1 MSCSYIKSKQVLAAP
16 TGSKAFALLSQ
27 TSEAGGP
34 IVDAV
39 LKAHD
44 PPQSNAPRFL
54 QKFMEL
60 EHVKELPVI
69 G

>member
-1 MSCSYIKSKQVLAAP
+1 MWVQVLAVP

-27 TSEAGGP
+27 PREAGGSP

-44 PPQSNAPRFL
+44 PPVSNGPRFL
-54 QKFMEL
+54 QKFMEI
-60 EHVKELPVI
+60 EHMKELPVI
-69 G
+69 GG